1 MDIGVVVLSVIVLI
15 ISIIIDY
22 LLAKEFYSVA
32 ISKGYKD
39 KKYFWYSY
47 IFLFAGY
54 LLVVALPDKNN
65 KTEKN
70 IAELPEI

>member
-1 MDIGVVVLSVIVLI
+1 MDVSVVVISVIVLI

-32 ISKGYKD
+32 KSKGYKD

-47 IFLFAGY
+47 MFLFAGY
-54 LLVVALPDKNN
+54 LLIIALPDKNSE
-65 KTEKN
+65 TDKN
-70 IAELPEI
+70 IDELPEI

>member
-1 MDIGVVVLSVIVLI
+1 MDVSVVVISVIVLI

-32 ISKGYKD
+32 KSKGYKD

-47 IFLFAGY
+47 MFLFAGY
-54 LLVVALPDKNN
+54 LLIIALPDKNSE
-65 KTEKN
+65 TGKN
-70 IAELPEI
+70 IDELPEI